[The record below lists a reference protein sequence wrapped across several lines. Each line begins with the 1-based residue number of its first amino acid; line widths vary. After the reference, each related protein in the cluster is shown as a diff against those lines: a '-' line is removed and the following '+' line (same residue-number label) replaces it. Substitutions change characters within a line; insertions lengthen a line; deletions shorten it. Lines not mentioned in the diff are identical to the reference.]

1 MLSAGRIGRIGI
13 VAACIV
19 FLLGVSGAVSTAQ
32 AQSDSAAVAPWQAHP
47 YEGQAV
53 PPPSSPCD
61 ADGDGPCGVRL
72 GRNRGCGSD
81 CGEGPC
87 DEECNPATDWLRMF
101 QRRDQLEFR
110 GEYIAWWTKD
120 TTYPPLVSTGIIDA
134 AGTEILYSG
143 NDGNRSVHSGAR
155 FNLCYWFTPCR
166 EAAFDATYTFL
177 GNTTNTFHQ
186 DARLAAL
193 DNPFFDVSPTQTSG
207 QQDAYQIG
215 PAGTPDST
223 VDVRNTQEL
232 NLLDAVVR
240 CGVLRRCNQNVD
252 FLFGYRYGQF
262 AEILEIE
269 SFTAHVEP
277 GIRKTDSFD
286 AKNTFNGFE
295 LGFAAN
301 TRYCRWS
308 LDTLAK
314 MALGNTHSRVI
325 VAGETLAG
333 TRLLDGGVYAL
344 PSNSGTVER
353 DTFSVI
359 PEVGL
364 TLGYDLTCRLKA
376 TFGYTIVY
384 WSGVMRPADQID
396 TTINGDRIPLKPN
409 ATGTGAPLPQSQSVT
424 TDFWA
429 QGFNVGLDYRY

>member
-1 MLSAGRIGRIGI
+1 MAAMLSAGRIARIGI
-13 VAACIV
+13 VVACIV
-19 FLLGVSGAVSTAQ
+19 LLLGVSGAVSTAN
-32 AQSDSAAVAPWQAHP
+32 AQSDSTAVAPWQAHP
-47 YEGQAV
+47 CEGQSV

-72 GRNRGCGSD
+72 GRNRACGSD
-81 CGEGPC
+81 CGDGPC
-87 DEECNPATDWLRMF
+87 DDECNPATEWLRMF

-120 TTYPPLVSTGIIDA
+120 TTYPPLVSTGILNA

-155 FNLCYWFTPCR
+155 FDLCYWFTPCR
-166 EAAFDATYTFL
+166 EAAFDLTYTFL

-186 DARLAAL
+186 SAQFTDLF
-193 DNPFFDVSPTQTSG
+193 NPFFNVPTTGSAGQSG
-207 QQDAYQIG
+207 YRIG
-215 PAGTPDST
+215 SAGTDNST
-223 VDVRNTQEL
+223 VDVRNTQDL

-262 AEILEIE
+262 GERLDIDSVNAISEQPI
-269 SFTAHVEP
+269 S
-277 GIRKTDSFD
+277 KTDIFD

-295 LGFAAN
+295 LGFVSTN
-301 TRYCRWS
+301 RYCRWS

-325 VAGETLAG
+325 VAGQTLAG
-333 TRLLDGGVYAL
+333 GQPSDGGVYAL

-364 TLGYDLTCRLKA
+364 TLGYDLTCHLKA

-396 TTINGDRIPLKPN
+396 TTINGDRIPPG
-409 ATGTGAPLPQSQSVT
+409 AAGGGAPLPQSQSVT

-429 QGFNVGLDYRY
+429 QGFNIGLDYRY